1 MAPPMPM
8 VGLPPYMP
16 PGYPAPF
23 PPMPATLMKP
33 RLPKAPPCNVPN
45 STLYLSNLNEKIK
58 IPALKEALRKLYE
71 PHGKIVE
78 IVAHGNLR
86 MRGQAFVVFEDE
98 EAATKALEATKQTI
112 LFDKPI
118 LVQYARTNSFS
129 TVKRKALAET
139 NEDGSTNNDGDE
151 DGEGDSED
159 KVEAHVQA
167 YKKQHREA
175 KEKRD
180 QERQAALEMLK
191 HNPYAFAMGG
201 GGVPMVPPGALAPG
215 AEGMGGQMPGGG
227 MPPVGSGPMAYPPGV
242 LPPHMLG
249 ALFPGMP
256 HMAGPP
262 AVVQPAPPN
271 KILFLQNLTSEITE
285 TMLRELFEKYDGFM
299 EVRLVPGKSDIAFV
313 EYEEESQAVDVKKQ
327 LGDQPT
333 LNDHSFQIDY
343 AKR

>member
-1 MAPPMPM
+1 
-8 VGLPPYMP
+8 
-16 PGYPAPF
+16 
-23 PPMPATLMKP
+23 MPATLMKP

-139 NEDGSTNNDGDE
+139 NEDGT
-151 DGEGDSED
+151 
-159 KVEAHVQA
+159 
-167 YKKQHREA
+167 

-227 MPPVGSGPMAYPPGV
+227 MPP
-242 LPPHMLG
+242 
-249 ALFPGMP
+249 
-256 HMAGPP
+256 
-262 AVVQPAPPN
+262 PAPPN